1 VGAVAHRAA
10 GAVANRAVGAVPNCA
25 VGTSAAVVHAGA
37 AVAGEER

>member
-1 VGAVAHRAA
+1 MGAVAHRAA

-37 AVAGEER
+37 AVAGAER